1 MMPPDVNVTYEE
13 RLAFVL
19 PLIDIPD
26 KHARDQLNVRWV
38 KCNDCGNV
46 APESDFVI
54 YGGSVHYNRGICKSC
69 SRKNENLTS
78 GSVSEEKKRVIFRV
92 FGLNYDVI
100 KRRRFKRRMWYS
112 EEKGWHWLPVTNTVY
127 DRPAQQ

>member
-1 MMPPDVNVTYEE
+1 MPSDVNVTYEE

-26 KHARDQLNVRWV
+26 KHASDQLNVRWV

-46 APESDFVI
+46 APYGDFNI
-54 YGGSVHYNRGICKSC
+54 YGGSEHYNRGICKNC
-69 SRKNENLTS
+69 LRKKHEKYNS
-78 GSVSEEKKRVIFRV
+78 GPVSLEKKRAIFRA
-92 FGLNYDVI
+92 FGLNYDVV

-112 EEKGWHWLPVTNTVY
+112 EEKGWHWLPVINTVY
-127 DRPAQQ
+127 NRPAQQ